1 MKTATRSEELS
12 SRTHGQQSIAS
23 TAEAPTKIARILA
36 YLLTGASINRF
47 EAEDLG
53 DHCLPSTIAVLANR
67 HGLGFQRQPE
77 KVPNRWG
84 KPCLVTRYSLPAGEH
99 QQARTTLNHLQR
111 TAPTDAEG

>member
-12 SRTHGQQSIAS
+12 SRAHGKDSTS
-23 TAEAPTKIARILA
+23 TAEAPSKIARILEHQLA
-36 YLLTGASINRF
+36 GASVNRF

-67 HGLGFQRQPE
+67 HGLIFKRQPE

-84 KPCLVTRYSLPAGEH
+84 KPCHVTRYSLPASEH
-99 QQARTTLNHLQR
+99 EKARKVLALLSKQGKG
-111 TAPTDAEG
+111 AAA